1 MVGSQKPQFA
11 LFGDTVNTAS
21 RMMST
26 GEAVMGWCRIPEL
39 EKQKLPGHFG
49 GIGPFKINQNHSDL
63 VIFKLF
69 NVDSIYIYIYIYL
82 YVIDYNRNFKF

>member
-39 EKQKLPGHFG
+39 EKQKLSGHFG
-49 GIGPFKINQNHSDL
+49 GISPFRINQNHSDL

-69 NVDSIYIYIYIYL
+69 NVDFIYIHIYIYIYL
-82 YVIDYNRNFKF
+82 FIFIRNRLQ